1 MKAPTKVKSSPV
13 PRRLAVEAD
22 IPSDWLTPSESPN
35 PFVPAPTKL
44 HRYGENNSKICC
56 TENRGYPTPEDRSP
70 AELVVD
76 ASEGFIPLWAIGRTL
91 HYRFNEQSMQYF
103 QSPSKAKS
111 AILTLF
117 AEAISAWGDSAPV
130 RFAENTDTYD
140 FEVFM
145 NRHDDGSDDQG
156 YVLASA
162 FFPASGRDRL
172 TLYPKMFEQSRTEQV
187 ETLVHEIGHIFGL
200 RHFFALQSESTWP
213 AEIFGTH
220 SRFSIMNY
228 GADSKLTDADISDL
242 KTLYEQVWSGSL
254 KKINGTPIVQVKPY
268 HDLL

>member
-76 ASEGFIPLWAIGRTL
+76 ASEGFIPLWAVGRTL

-145 NRHDDGSDDQG
+145 NRHARENLSSFGNLSNADIADLPWATPG
-156 YVLASA
+156 YV
-162 FFPASGRDRL
+162 F
-172 TLYPKMFEQSRTEQV
+172 TLPFNNATRRWDDT
-187 ETLVHEIGHIFGL
+187 
-200 RHFFALQSESTWP
+200 
-213 AEIFGTH
+213 
-220 SRFSIMNY
+220 
-228 GADSKLTDADISDL
+228 GARPNK
-242 KTLYEQVWSGSL
+242 
-254 KKINGTPIVQVKPY
+254 
-268 HDLL
+268 